1 MSSIVLLSVLVL
13 LCASAFSQ
21 AAVAHSRRDW
31 TERKVWG
38 SVWRQATGGDSD
50 SNNQGALIGSNK
62 AGSWQGDSGI
72 NQDDASNTGSGWTA
86 SNSNSGWNANS
97 GSSGWT
103 ETSGSN
109 GWTGTTGGSG
119 WTGTNGDS
127 GWTGNTGGSGWTGNN
142 GGSGWTGNNG
152 GRGWTGNNGGSELN
166 GDSDWNNQG
175 VPAAQSTVR
184 KSFTRIET
192 VKIQ

>member
-21 AAVAHSRRDW
+21 AGSSFSFLIYSYSLISIFLAVAHSRRDW

-142 GGSGWTGNNG
+142 GGS
-152 GRGWTGNNGGSELN
+152 ELN